1 LETLG
6 DLYSGLAVT
15 KAKIVAY
22 GLKKRAIP
30 KIIDHLLVILLRA
43 ASRCSLVE
51 CADLGWADFP
61 FLSGVVSD
69 LVFNLLNELV
79 VVAFKKNH
87 LFN

>member
-22 GLKKRAIP
+22 SLKKGAIP
-30 KIIDHLLVILLRA
+30 KIIDHLLVILLSA

-51 CADLGWADFP
+51 CTDLGWADFP

-69 LVFNLLNELV
+69 LVFNLLDELI
-79 VVAFKKNH
+79 VVALSKNH